1 MTFAQGTF
9 YVLAAVTIISALG
22 VVVVRNVVYSAL
34 LLILTLSLT
43 GLVYLYLYAD
53 FLALVQIL
61 IYGGTVSVLLLFALM
76 LTRPEQYRV
85 RAHTQW
91 PLAIVAAIVVFVVLA
106 YQALATDWLGGRT
119 PVLERAGP
127 DVLGEQLFGPW
138 AVPFEI
144 ASVVLLVALLGAL
157 IMARRTEGES

>member
-1 MTFAQGTF
+1 MTFAQLAF
-9 YVLAAVTIISALG
+9 YVLAAAALVSALG

-43 GLVYLYLYAD
+43 GLVYLFLYAD

-76 LTRPEQYRV
+76 LTRPDQYHV
-85 RAHTQW
+85 RAHAHW
-91 PLAIVAAIVVFVVLA
+91 PLGLAAAIVVFAVLA
-106 YQALATDWLGGRT
+106 YQAVATDWLGGHT
-119 PVLERAGP
+119 PVLERASP
-127 DVLGEQLFGPW
+127 AAIGELLFGPW

-144 ASVVLLVALLGAL
+144 ASMVLLVALLGAL
-157 IMARRTEGES
+157 ILARRSEGES